1 MKYLVIFGIVL
12 VLAWWWRTS
21 RNKTTAPPQVGQRP
35 AAEPIPVVQ
44 CSRCGV
50 HLQHTDLVVGSK
62 GTYCSP
68 EHRALAEP

>member
-1 MKYLVIFGIVL
+1 MRYLIIFGLVL

-21 RNKTTAPPQVGQRP
+21 RQKPAKPPQVTRKP
-35 AAEPIPVVQ
+35 AAEPIQIVQ

-50 HLQHTDLVVGSK
+50 HLQQSDLVVGSK
-62 GTYCSP
+62 GTYCSL